1 MKLWCLVLI
10 FIAPC
15 VFGTINNSDSRNQ
28 RQELMKKYMK
38 RLQKD
43 EGEHNFTDT
52 FYNEIIMCL
61 FVLRFNKV
69 GGWT

>member
-1 MKLWCLVLI
+1 ML
-10 FIAPC
+10 IAPC
-15 VFGTINNSDSRNQ
+15 VLGTINNSDSRNQ

-43 EGEHNFTDT
+43 EGKHNFTDK
-52 FYNEIIMCL
+52 FHSELIVRSIV
-61 FVLRFNKV
+61 FRFNKV

>member
-10 FIAPC
+10 LIAPC

-43 EGEHNFTDT
+43 EGKHNLLTNFTA
-52 FYNEIIMCL
+52 N
-61 FVLRFNKV
+61 
-69 GGWT
+69 